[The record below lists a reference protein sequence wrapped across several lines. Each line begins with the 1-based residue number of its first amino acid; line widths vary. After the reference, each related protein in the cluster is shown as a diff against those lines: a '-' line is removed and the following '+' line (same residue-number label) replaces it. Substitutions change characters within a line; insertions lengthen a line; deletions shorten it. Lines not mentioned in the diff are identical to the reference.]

1 MSSTPDDEIPL
12 VFSTSYGEDETAE
25 VPSDYADRVNTEFM
39 KAGLRGISIL
49 FASGDSGA
57 ASDSGTCPNDRFCPM
72 WPAGSPY
79 VTAVG
84 GTEGGKMPESAWS
97 GSSGGFSDVFAAP
110 DWQKDV
116 TAAYAANT
124 DPSMPPA
131 SYFNAT
137 GRGFPDISAQ
147 AVQYVRTNITLLL
160 LLSLRLRNAP
170 RATFFFCALTPPPLP
185 GTLWS

>member
-1 MSSTPDDEIPL
+1 VSSTPDDEIPL

-147 AVQYVRTNITLLL
+147 AVQYVRARI
-160 LLSLRLRNAP
+160 
-170 RATFFFCALTPPPLP
+170 
-185 GTLWS
+185 